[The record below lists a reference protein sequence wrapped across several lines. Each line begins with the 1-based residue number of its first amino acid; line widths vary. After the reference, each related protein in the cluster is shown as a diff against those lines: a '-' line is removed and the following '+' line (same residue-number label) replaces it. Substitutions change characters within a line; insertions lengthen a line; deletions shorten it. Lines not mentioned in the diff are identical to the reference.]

1 MEIRAEL
8 GLSHLHWHD
17 LRGTCI
23 QGLSDAG
30 CTEDE
35 QAAISGH
42 SLAGRGRSQLGNY
55 KQISRTLAERA
66 YGKWAAAMDPDSK
79 IVAFRR

>member
-1 MEIRAEL
+1 M
-8 GLSHLHWHD
+8 SHLHWHD

-23 QGLSDAG
+23 QALSNCG

-42 SLAGRGRSQLGNY
+42 SLGGGRSQLANY
-55 KQISRTLAERA
+55 KTVTRQLAERA
-66 YGKWAAAMDPDSK
+66 YRKWAAAMDPDSK
-79 IVAFRR
+79 VVAFPR